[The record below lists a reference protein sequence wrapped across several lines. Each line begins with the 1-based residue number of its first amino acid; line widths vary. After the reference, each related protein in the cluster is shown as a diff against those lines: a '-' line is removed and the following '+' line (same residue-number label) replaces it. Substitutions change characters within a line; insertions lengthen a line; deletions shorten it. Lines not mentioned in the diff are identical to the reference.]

1 VLLRPPACGSGETVA
16 LASTPKVFAP
26 AGALRRSVVC
36 CWSLDGLDAEP
47 RQDVPDG
54 SVDLL
59 FAFGERVEAAVIGV
73 GTRARTASRPA
84 RCVLGATLFPGEALP
99 ILDVPLHELRDRI
112 VPLRE
117 LWTGTAALLDELAE
131 QPTAEARATVL
142 QRVLALRLERS
153 RVATSPRI
161 RHGLRQ
167 LSERGGR
174 LRIGMLARSVG
185 VSERQLQ
192 RLFLEQTGLS
202 PKEMARVARLR
213 ALLAQLA
220 VDARADWAGLAY
232 DFGFSDQAHLIHE
245 FQALTGKSPQRYL
258 GESDATT
265 RQLDAS
271 GFYPVSDF
279 SNPRS

>member
-1 VLLRPPACGSGETVA
+1 VQD
-16 LASTPKVFAP
+16 LAATPKAFAP
-26 AGALRRSVVC
+26 VGALRRVVVC
-36 CWSLDGLDAEP
+36 CWALEGLDAEP

-59 FAFGERVEAAVIGV
+59 FAFGERVEATVIGV
-73 GTRARTASRPA
+73 ATRARPASRPA

-99 ILDVPLHELRDRI
+99 ILGVPLHELRDRI
-112 VPLRE
+112 VPLGD

-131 QPTAEARATVL
+131 QRTAQARAAVF
-142 QRVLALRLERS
+142 QRVLAHRLERS
-153 RVATSPRI
+153 RIGTSPRI

-167 LSERGGR
+167 LSEWGGQ
-174 LRIGMLARSVG
+174 LRIGALARSVG

-213 ALLAQLA
+213 ALLAHLA
-220 VDARADWAGLAY
+220 VDGRAEWAGLAC

-279 SNPRS
+279 SNPRT